1 MSETYPGSISTA
13 ALLNFIRHHIYVTP
27 AVHPLELR
35 SESHPHSR
43 CEAAANI
50 ISLLNLKDV
59 AAKLRGGEDLIKGVN
74 AQLEGIIS
82 AISSYPNP
90 DDPGTSPHNN
100 PPGIGPVG
108 WHWHGPIPPGPLKVI
123 QELNQYSKTV
133 TNEKFVADISAVI
146 SKIAEK
152 ATSAAKV

>member
-1 MSETYPGSISTA
+1 MSETYPGSISAA

-27 AVHPLELR
+27 AIHPLELL
-35 SESHPHSR
+35 SEPHPHSR

-59 AAKLRGGEDLIKGVN
+59 ASKLRGGEDLIKGVN

-82 AISSYPNP
+82 AVSSRPNP
-90 DDPGTSPHNN
+90 DDPGPSHGGTT
-100 PPGIGPVG
+100 GVG
-108 WHWHGPIPPGPLKVI
+108 GVAWHWHGPIPPGPLALI
-123 QELNQYSKTV
+123 AALNQYSKTV
-133 TNEKFVADISAVI
+133 ADVKFVADINAVI

-152 ATSAAKV
+152 AATAAKV

>member
-1 MSETYPGSISTA
+1 MEKYPGSISTE

-35 SESHPHSR
+35 SESHPHCR

-59 AAKLRGGEDLIKGVN
+59 ASKLRGGEDLTKSIN
-74 AQLEGIIS
+74 AHLENIIS
-82 AISSYPNP
+82 VVAGTPNP

-123 QELNQYSKTV
+123 AELNQYSKMV
-133 TNEKFVADISAVI
+133 ANAAFVAEISAVI

-152 ATSAAKV
+152 AASAAQR